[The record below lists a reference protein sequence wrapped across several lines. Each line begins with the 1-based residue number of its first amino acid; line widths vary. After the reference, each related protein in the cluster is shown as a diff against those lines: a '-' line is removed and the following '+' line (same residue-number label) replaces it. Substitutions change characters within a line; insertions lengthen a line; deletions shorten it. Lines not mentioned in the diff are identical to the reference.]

1 MVPKTPQAKL
11 HNSVTCGS
19 TNIKHTQL
27 GFYITNLGHNQI
39 ILGHPWF
46 QTFNPIINWTTNQLQ
61 DPDMQIK
68 TAGYQTKLVKKV
80 ALQTIE
86 PTPPTTDNKEEEKID
101 PSQNITTNT
110 GRSLARKP
118 HISSHQ
124 WEPHNHIKPG
134 TPNTLDCKIYK
145 QTETELQAT
154 RDFVCEVLTKG
165 SIQESNSPYAS
176 PLFYCAKKD
185 RKLHPIMNYK
195 VLNSWTVHDM

>member
-110 GRSLARKP
+110 GRSSARKP
-118 HISSHQ
+118 HITSHQ
-124 WEPHNHIKPG
+124 
-134 TPNTLDCKIYK
+134 
-145 QTETELQAT
+145 
-154 RDFVCEVLTKG
+154 
-165 SIQESNSPYAS
+165 
-176 PLFYCAKKD
+176 
-185 RKLHPIMNYK
+185 
-195 VLNSWTVHDM
+195 